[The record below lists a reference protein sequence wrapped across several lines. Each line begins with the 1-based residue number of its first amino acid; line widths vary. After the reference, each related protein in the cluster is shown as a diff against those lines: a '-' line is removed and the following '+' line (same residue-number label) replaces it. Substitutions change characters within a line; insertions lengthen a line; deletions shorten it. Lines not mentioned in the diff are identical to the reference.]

1 MRGGG
6 GTIDRNHTLRAS
18 QDVLDFGGQRMKPP
32 CPDCGHT
39 HTATDS
45 HALRRFEPTL
55 AHTFAATYPGA
66 PERTT
71 RAAAERDMCRHRQE
85 QTR

>member
-1 MRGGG
+1 
-6 GTIDRNHTLRAS
+6 
-18 QDVLDFGGQRMKPP
+18 MKPP
-32 CPDCGHT
+32 CPDCGRIHT
-39 HTATDS
+39 TADT

-55 AHTFAATYPGA
+55 AHTYAAAYPGA

-71 RAAAERDMCRHRQE
+71 RTAAERDMCRHRQE

>member
-1 MRGGG
+1 MSEYTPTTQQVRREYVSG
-6 GTIDRNHTLRAS
+6 RAEAES
-18 QDVLDFGGQRMKPP
+18 
-32 CPDCGHT
+32 
-39 HTATDS
+39 
-45 HALRRFEPTL
+45 
-55 AHTFAATYPGA
+55 TYPGA